1 MHRRTLA
8 LALAMLALS
17 APAHADDKLPPDHT
31 VAIISAQI
39 SGDADPEL
47 RGQLQESVRKGLTM
61 VGYALVDND
70 TLRKALRG
78 SELIDCTSTT
88 CLQQISDKVG
98 AKQFMKARVEASGA
112 AYTVVLEL
120 LDIEGTTVRSLDQSC
135 AVCTINELNDMVAKV
150 AREII
155 TQPEVTPAPVMV
167 LSRPQGAELQIDDK
181 PAGPAPYRGKLA
193 PGKHRVVAQLA
204 GHAEV
209 DRMVEVKEGTEL
221 QKFEI
226 ILTPLHHDEPKP
238 LGPTRP
244 YRVWKWVAGGGAVA
258 ALATGVVLISM
269 DGNGTCSGANQEC
282 QNRYNTLAGGLVSAG
297 VGIAAAAASTW
308 MFLRDRK
315 DERAVTAAVAPT
327 RGGAFA
333 TVRLRF

>member
-1 MHRRTLA
+1 MLRTIA
-8 LALAMLALS
+8 LAVAVLVLPAT
-17 APAHADDKLPPDHT
+17 AHADDKRPPDHT
-31 VAIISAQI
+31 VAIISAEI

-47 RGQLQESVRKGLTM
+47 RGQLQESVRKGLTSA
-61 VGYALVDND
+61 GYSLVNND
-70 TLRKALRG
+70 TLRKVLRG

-88 CLQQISDKVG
+88 CLHQISDKVG
-98 AKQFMKARVEASGA
+98 AKHFMKARVEASGA

-135 AVCTINELNDMVAKV
+135 AVCTINELNGMVAKV
-150 AREII
+150 AESII

-181 PAGPAPYRGKLA
+181 PAGPSPYRGELA

-209 DRMVEVKEGTEL
+209 NRTVDVKEGTAL
-221 QKFEI
+221 QRFEI
-226 ILTPLHHDEPKP
+226 ILTPLHPERHH
-238 LGPTRP
+238 GPEGPPRP
-244 YRVWKWVAGGGAVA
+244 FRLWKWVAGGGAVA
-258 ALATGVVLISM
+258 ALATGIVLISI
-269 DGNGTCSGANQEC
+269 DGNGTCSTPNQEC
-282 QNRYNTLAGGLVSAG
+282 MDRYNTMGGGLLTVG
-297 VGIAAAAASTW
+297 VGVAAAAASTW

-315 DERAVTAAVAPT
+315 DERAANVAIAPT